1 LHAADKKVGSRVCAV
16 IELDQ
21 AGLIIGWREYW
32 DTGDV
37 MRQMGISPDELMAA
51 M

>member
-1 LHAADKKVGSRVCAV
+1 K
-16 IELDQ
+16 
-21 AGLIIGWREYW
+21 GLIIGWREYW

-37 MRQMGISPDELMAA
+37 MRQMGVNAEALMAA